1 MSDLIVIAFPDEAS
15 AFRARAEFVAL
26 QKDYLVEMEDVVVVT
41 RSETGE
47 VKLHQA
53 VNVTAAGAMGGTIWG
68 TLVGLLFLNPLL
80 GAAVGAGA
88 GALSGALT
96 DLGIDDAFLREVG
109 GSLDQGG
116 AALAVLLHKMT
127 ADRVLDRI
135 AGMGGRVIQTSL
147 PGDVEARLRER
158 MEGGLHHPPAMPPPA
173 AAAAPAPDSAG
184 APPVGLAGAPAAAP
198 APVGATPHGQS
209 GVVTEP

>member
-1 MSDLIVIAFPDEAS
+1 MSDLIVIAFPDEAA

-26 QKDYLVEMEDVVVVT
+26 QKDYLVEMEDVVVIT

-53 VNVTAAGAMGGTIWG
+53 INMTAAGATSGTIWG

-88 GALSGALT
+88 GALTGALT
-96 DLGIDDAFLREVG
+96 DLGIDDDFLREVG

-127 ADRVLDRI
+127 ADRVIDRI
-135 AGMGGRVIQTSL
+135 ATLGGRVLQTSL
-147 PGDVEARLRER
+147 PADVETRLRER
-158 MEGGLHHPPAMPPPA
+158 LEAATAHPPVMPPV
-173 AAAAPAPDSAG
+173 PAPEVAG

-209 GVVTEP
+209 GVITEP